1 MTGIGHY
8 VIGSCVADE
17 LKFSVL
23 LSVYINDSLDQLVSA
38 VESVIGQTR
47 PPDQLVIVLDGP
59 VSEPVR
65 EFVESLKQE
74 KEFFCTVLDL
84 KKNVGLGVALKFG
97 LDYCE
102 HDLVARMDAD
112 DISVATRFEKQLDFL
127 RDHPEISVLGG
138 NIVEFDEHAT
148 LGGRAVAQEPRD
160 VMRLARR
167 RNPVNHVTV
176 MFRKTAVLAAGGYR
190 DFPTYEDYDL
200 WIRMIRAS
208 FLIFNLSSEL
218 VFVRAGND
226 MANRRRGF
234 QYLKNDFRFFLY
246 LYKTRFISGLDF
258 GLALLI
264 RIPTRLGGRT
274 LTKLIYSLLR
284 KR

>member
-1 MTGIGHY
+1 M
-8 VIGSCVADE
+8 VDN

-23 LSVYINDSLDQLVSA
+23 ISVYINDPLEQLVSA
-38 VESVIGQTR
+38 VESVIDQSR

-59 VSEPVR
+59 VSDQVK
-65 EFVESLKQE
+65 EFVESLKRE
-74 KEFFCTVLDL
+74 KEVLCTVLDL
-84 KKNVGLGVALKFG
+84 KNNVGLGVALKFG
-97 LDYCE
+97 LEHCE
-102 HDLVARMDAD
+102 HELVARMDAD
-112 DISVATRFEKQLDFL
+112 DISVATRFEQQLDFL
-127 RDHPEISVLGG
+127 RNHPEISVVGG
-138 NIVEFDEHAT
+138 NIIEFDEHST
-148 LGGRAVAQEPRD
+148 LGARAVAQELKD
-160 VMRLARR
+160 VIRMARQ

-176 MFRKTAVLAAGGYR
+176 MFRKTDVLAVGGYR

-208 FLIFNLSSEL
+208 FLIFNLPSEL

-246 LYKTRFISGLDF
+246 LYKTRFIGGLDF

-274 LTKLIYSLLR
+274 ATKLIYSLLR

>member
-1 MTGIGHY
+1 
-8 VIGSCVADE
+8 VADNR
-17 LKFSVL
+17 KFSVL
-23 LSVYINDSLDQLVSA
+23 ISVYINDPLEQLVSA
-38 VESVIGQTR
+38 VESVIDQSR
-47 PPDQLVIVLDGP
+47 PPDQLVIVFDGP
-59 VSEPVR
+59 VSDQVK
-65 EFVESLKQE
+65 EFVESLKPG
-74 KEFFCTVLDL
+74 KKILCTVLDL
-84 KKNVGLGVALKFG
+84 KNNVGLGVALKNG
-97 LDYCE
+97 LEHCE

-112 DISVATRFEKQLDFL
+112 DISVATRFEQQLDFL
-127 RDHPEISVLGG
+127 RDHPEISVVGG
-138 NIVEFDEHAT
+138 NIIEFNEHST
-148 LGGRAVAQEPRD
+148 LGARGVAQEPKD
-160 VMRLARR
+160 VMRMARH

-190 DFPTYEDYDL
+190 NFPTYEDYDL

-208 FLIFNLSSEL
+208 FLIFNLSSDL

-246 LYKTRFISGLDF
+246 LYKTRFISVLDF

-264 RIPTRLGGRT
+264 RIPARLGGRSV
-274 LTKLIYSLLR
+274 TKLIYSLVR

>member
-1 MTGIGHY
+1 M
-8 VIGSCVADE
+8 ADN

-23 LSVYINDSLDQLVSA
+23 ISVYINDPLEHLVSA
-38 VESVIGQTR
+38 VESVINQSR

-59 VSEPVR
+59 VSDEVK
-65 EFVESLKQE
+65 EFVESLKRE
-74 KEFFCTVLDL
+74 KEVLCTVLGL
-84 KKNVGLGVALKFG
+84 KNNVGLGIALKFG
-97 LDYCE
+97 LEHCE
-102 HDLVARMDAD
+102 HELVARMDAD
-112 DISVATRFEKQLDFL
+112 DISVATRFEQQLDFL
-127 RDHPEISVLGG
+127 RNHPEISVVGG
-138 NIVEFDEHAT
+138 NIVEFDEHSTRGA
-148 LGGRAVAQEPRD
+148 REVAQEPKD
-160 VMRLARR
+160 VISMARQ

-176 MFRKTAVLAAGGYR
+176 MFRKTDVLAVGGYR

-246 LYKTRFISGLDF
+246 LYKIRFISVLDF

-264 RIPTRLGGRT
+264 RIPTRLGGRIV
-274 LTKLIYSLLR
+274 TKSIYSLLR
-284 KR
+284 KK

>member
-1 MTGIGHY
+1 MGF
-8 VIGSCVADE
+8 CVADK

-23 LSVYINDSLDQLVSA
+23 ISVYINDPLEQLASA
-38 VESVIGQTR
+38 VESVIDQSR

-59 VSEPVR
+59 VSDQVK
-65 EFVESLKQE
+65 EFVESLKRE
-74 KEFFCTVLDL
+74 KKVLCTVLDL
-84 KKNVGLGVALKFG
+84 KNNVGLGVALNFG
-97 LDYCE
+97 LEHCE
-102 HDLVARMDAD
+102 HELVARMDAD
-112 DISVATRFEKQLDFL
+112 DISVATRFEQQLDFL
-127 RDHPEISVLGG
+127 RNHPEISVVGG
-138 NIVEFDEHAT
+138 NIVEFDEHST
-148 LGGRAVAQEPRD
+148 LGARAVAQEPRD
-160 VMRLARR
+160 VIRMARQ

-176 MFRKTAVLAAGGYR
+176 MFRKTDVLAAGGYR

-246 LYKTRFISGLDF
+246 LYKTRFISVLDF

-274 LTKLIYSLLR
+274 VTKSIYSLLR
-284 KR
+284 KK